1 MSTKYCFNPF
11 FWGTHQIILSLLGK
25 NQRILDLGCASGY
38 LGQHDGG
45 KNIFYGLES
54 NPRAAE
60 QARKTGYYQKI
71 LNKDLIA
78 LTKKDFVGK
87 TFDIIIAA
95 DILEH
100 LKNPQKVLAFLN
112 KNFLK
117 KKGKIIISL
126 PNIAHLTVRLKL
138 LTGKFPFQ
146 ETGILDKTHLHFYTL
161 KTARDLIENSN
172 LKIEKV
178 LFSSNRFGRFINH
191 WPFLGPLLGF
201 NLIFLCTRK

>member
-1 MSTKYCFNPF
+1 MSTKYRFNPSP
-11 FWGTHQIILSLLGK
+11 WGTHKIILSLLGK
-25 NQRILDLGCASGY
+25 NQRVLDLGCASGY
-38 LGQHDGG
+38 LGHHDEG

-54 NPRAAE
+54 DPRAAE
-60 QARKTGYYQKI
+60 QARKTGYYQRVV
-71 LNKDLIA
+71 NKDLAA
-78 LTKKDFVGK
+78 LTKKDFVGQ

-100 LKNPQKVLAFLN
+100 LKNPQKTLAFLN

-126 PNIAHLTVRLKL
+126 PNIAHLTIRLKL
-138 LTGKFPFQ
+138 LTGKFPLQ

-161 KTARDLIENSN
+161 KTAQKLIENSD
-172 LKIEKV
+172 LKIERV
-178 LFSSNRFGRFINH
+178 IFSSNRFGRLINH

-201 NLIFLCTRK
+201 NLIFLCTKK